1 MTEIKDTERELQ
13 LFRLRLSVAGLVV
26 FICFGL
32 LMLRFFWLQAIRHD
46 EYWERA
52 ESNRISVV
60 PAVPNR
66 GLIVDRN
73 GVVLAR
79 NFSAYT
85 LEITPSKI
93 TRPLDTV
100 IDELAQLVD
109 IQSRDR
115 KRFRRLLEE
124 SKTFESLPIR
134 TRLTDEEVARFAAQ
148 RYRFPGVDIQ
158 ARLFRQ
164 YPLGQTASH
173 MIGYIGRVN
182 KKEAERLEESE
193 DAANYR
199 GTEYIGKEGLEKSY
213 ERELHGITGYDE
225 IEVSAGGR
233 ANRTLSRHSPTPG
246 NNLILSVDIELQKIV
261 EKAFGDRRGALVAI
275 EPETGDIL
283 AYVSMPTFDPNLFV
297 EGIDTKSWEELNTS
311 LDKPLLNRPL
321 IGSYPPGSTFKP
333 YMALA
338 SLELGKRT
346 PEMAISDPGYFWF
359 GNNKFRDDKEGG
371 HGRVDMYRSIVQS
384 CNTYYYNLANDLGI
398 DAIHDFMKPFG
409 FGQLTGIDLENERRG
424 VLPSAAW
431 KRATFKR
438 PELQKWYA
446 GETISVGIG
455 QGYNSFTPL
464 QLAHAVS
471 NLANN
476 GVVMKPH
483 LVKSVEDASTKV
495 RSLTVPKE
503 SYRIPLKP
511 ENVEVVKNAMIGV
524 TKEGTSAR
532 SFANAPYISGGK
544 TGTAQ
549 AAAMSKTVKYDASK
563 ISERLRDHSLYIAF
577 APADKPKIA
586 LAVIVENAGFGAAAA
601 APIARLAID
610 YYLLGKRPEEPVAK
624 VDGSLNGQPG
634 PVPATAPDLVKPA
647 EPGAPAVPAVP
658 AKPGTSAPAPSTAP
672 GKPAAAP
679 TAPAAAPTPATN
691 KPAAVP
697 AASKPATVAP
707 AASAA
712 PAPATTP
719 ANKPAT
725 VAPAAPVKPAASATP
740 AATPAAT
747 IGATIGATTAATTP
761 AANATGT
768 AAAKPTPQPAPQP
781 APAPA
786 KPAAAT
792 AATAPATRATN
803 VSKPAAGTRSDD
815 RSEP

>member
-13 LFRLRLSVAGLVV
+13 LFRMRLSVAGLVV
-26 FICFGL
+26 FVCFGL
-32 LMLRFFWLQAIRHD
+32 LMLRFLWLQAIRHS
-46 EYWERA
+46 EYFERA
-52 ESNRISVV
+52 ESNRISIV

-66 GLIVDRN
+66 GLIIDRN

-85 LEITPSKI
+85 LEITPAKI
-93 TRPLDTV
+93 DRNLDTV
-100 IDELAQLVD
+100 IDELSQLVD
-109 IQSRDR
+109 IQPKDR
-115 KRFRRLLEE
+115 KRFRRLMEE

-182 KKEAERLEESE
+182 KAEAERLEASE
-193 DAANYR
+193 DGANYR

-213 ERELHGITGYDE
+213 EKELHGITGYDE

-233 ANRTLSRHSPTPG
+233 AVRNLSRTAPTAG

-297 EGIDTKSWEELNTS
+297 EGIDAKSWEELNTS

-346 PEMAISDPGYFWF
+346 PEQAISDPGFFWF

-371 HGRVDMYRSIVQS
+371 HGRVDMYKSIVQS

-398 DAIHDFMKPFG
+398 EAIHDFMKPFG

-424 VLPSAAW
+424 VLPSAEW
-431 KRATFKR
+431 KRQTYKR
-438 PELQKWYA
+438 PEQQKWYA

-471 NLANN
+471 NLSNN

-483 LVKSVEDASTKV
+483 LVKMVENGTNKARK
-495 RSLTVPKE
+495 LTVPKE
-503 SYRIPLKP
+503 SYRIPLKQDHIDF
-511 ENVEVVKNAMIGV
+511 VRQAMVGV

-532 SFANAPYISGGK
+532 SFANAPYVSGGK

-549 AAAMSKTVKYDASK
+549 AAAMSKSVKYDASK
-563 ISERLRDHSLYIAF
+563 IAERLRDHSLYIAF

-610 YYLLGKRPEEPVAK
+610 YYLLGKRPDEPAK
-624 VDGSLNGQPG
+624 PAKPVITEVS
-634 PVPATAPDLVKPA
+634 VPAT
-647 EPGAPAVPAVP
+647 
-658 AKPGTSAPAPSTAP
+658 SA
-672 GKPAAAP
+672 
-679 TAPAAAPTPATN
+679 
-691 KPAAVP
+691 
-697 AASKPATVAP
+697 VAP
-707 AASAA
+707 
-712 PAPATTP
+712 
-719 ANKPAT
+719 
-725 VAPAAPVKPAASATP
+725 
-740 AATPAAT
+740 
-747 IGATIGATTAATTP
+747 ATTAAT
-761 AANATGT
+761 
-768 AAAKPTPQPAPQP
+768 
-781 APAPA
+781 
-786 KPAAAT
+786 
-792 AATAPATRATN
+792 
-803 VSKPAAGTRSDD
+803 KPAAGVVPAAAGTASTASTTATPAVTKPVTAAPATPAPVPPKPGVPGPAPVTVAPPAPASSGSNKPSSSAPAGSTNKPPAKAAPTNPASSDV
-815 RSEP
+815 STGSAP